1 MSKRI
6 GNKNVSKE
14 VFEELKG
21 FEDVFEDYVKS
32 EEYKEH
38 ERKERDNTKV
48 GEQHELQ
55 HFLEQ
60 ENSRLSALEIFLS
73 KKISLIMNFSQTE
86 KLILIQ
92 MERKNVLKE
101 KISAELIKLDS
112 PLQKNLA
119 QLMNSHFA

>member
-1 MSKRI
+1 MSKKI
-6 GNKNVSKE
+6 GTTNVSKE
-14 VFEELKG
+14 VFEGLKG

-38 ERKERDNTKV
+38 ERKDRESTKV
-48 GEQHELQ
+48 GEQYELQ

-60 ENSRLSALEIFLS
+60 ENSRLSALEIFLT
-73 KKISLIMNFSQTE
+73 KKIPLIMNFSQTE
-86 KLILIQ
+86 KLILVQ
-92 MERKNVLKE
+92 LDRKKVLKE
-101 KISAELIKLDS
+101 KLTSDLTKLDS

>member
-1 MSKRI
+1 MSKKI
-6 GNKNVSKE
+6 GTKNVSTE
-14 VFEELKG
+14 VFEGLKG

-38 ERKERDNTKV
+38 ERKDRDNTKV
-48 GEQHELQ
+48 GEQYELQ

-60 ENSRLSALEIFLS
+60 ENSRLSALEIFLT
-73 KKISLIMNFSQTE
+73 KKIPLIMNFSQTE
-86 KLILIQ
+86 KLILVQ
-92 MERKNVLKE
+92 MDRKKFLKE
-101 KISAELIKLDS
+101 KLSGDLIKLDS

>member
-1 MSKRI
+1 MSKKI
-6 GNKNVSKE
+6 GSTNVSKE
-14 VFEELKG
+14 VFEGLKG

-32 EEYKEH
+32 EDYKEH
-38 ERKERDNTKV
+38 ERKERDNSKV
-48 GEQHELQ
+48 GEQYELQ

-60 ENSRLSALEIFLS
+60 ENSRLSALEIFLT
-73 KKISLIMNFSQTE
+73 KKIPLIVNFSQTE

-92 MERKNVLKE
+92 MERKKILRE
-101 KISAELIKLDS
+101 KIVAELIRLDS